1 MVDGYC
7 RAVLEMVMANLLAEY
22 QVIVEEVLVL
32 HGERC

>member
-1 MVDGYC
+1 
-7 RAVLEMVMANLLAEY
+7 VLEMVMANLLAEY